1 MAAEGLGYLAALLGG
16 MQQGRL
22 VKQKRDLTKT
32 QLEVRRAEAEQ
43 KAADRLATGS
53 YRQNQLE
60 LQRQNIELGRAN
72 LDQKL
77 NNTDDIYELATQAGG
92 NLKTAIGGIG
102 ERMATKSTP
111 KSWLSEVEAARAGVR
126 TPYEALR
133 SLVKDPRMKKRY
145 PNMTEEAL
153 LANFGGAVPQWM
165 TDPNVAP
172 ATPDWAQQ
180 YKPDRDAVNRVR
192 QNGFNSGVTDP
203 SWYIQRELPAYQ
215 QIMADLE
222 GIPNAAERA
231 IQIHGPLTGTTAQET
246 LELLQGQKSRPIY
259 MPTEQYREEYGTDP
273 LSLARGKLSFNEYG
287 ETIDEYGIP
296 LDRLAEQQNIPLDE
310 SQVPMPGQ
318 AMQRT
323 SNYREQIPTSQA
335 AQVNDV
341 MLPEKFRE
349 IRAKNDFNQVA
360 FGEKYAQMAYD
371 TLIKKGRV
379 EQQDLQRIG
388 LQIKNATDAMKLKYL
403 EPELR
408 ANIDKSLAQAFSS
421 RMNVGIN
428 GGKLFAQIKT
438 AHDINVNTK
447 QGNISKAMASLP
459 NNLEYQRFL
468 SGNDANRKAFD
479 DYLSGASNVPPPGLA
494 GSLNTF
500 ATMIREM
507 RNDLKDAIAAQT
519 SFKNNGGDFVN
530 LIDQIGSE
538 LVAPAAR
545 EPMRIGGKDKPK
557 AAGKTTTG
565 STKAAGSTKGAP
577 KSGSDRNPIP
587 VPPLQ

>member
-507 RNDLKDAIAAQT
+507 RDDLKDAIAAQT

-557 AAGKTTTG
+557 AAGKTATG

>member
-16 MQQGRL
+16 MQQGKL
-22 VKQKRDLTKT
+22 MKQKKDLSSA
-32 QLEVRRAEAEQ
+32 QLAARRAEAEQ

-60 LQRQNIELGRAN
+60 LQRQNIDLGRAN

-165 TDPNVAP
+165 TDPNIAP

-180 YKPDRDAVNRVR
+180 YKPDRDTVNREKT
-192 QNGFNSGVTDP
+192 QGYISGVDQP
-203 SWYIQRELPAYQ
+203 GYYRNRLLPAYFKV
-215 QIMADLE
+215 MSDLE
-222 GIPNAAERA
+222 GLPNAADLA
-231 IQIHGPLTGTTAQET
+231 IQMYGPLPGSDYNET
-246 LELLQGQKSRPIY
+246 LELLEGKAPRPEYI
-259 MPTEQYREEYGTDP
+259 PTEQYREEFGADP
-273 LSLARGKLSFNEYG
+273 LSLARGKLSLNEYG
-287 ETIDEYGIP
+287 ETIDQFGIP
-296 LDRLAEQQNIPLDE
+296 LDRLAEQPNLPLDE

-318 AMQRT
+318 AFQRT
-323 SNYREQIPTSQA
+323 NNYRQQIPISLA
-335 AQVNDV
+335 AQIDDD
-341 MLPEKFRE
+341 MRPEKLRE
-349 IRAKNDFNQVA
+349 IRAKNYFNQVA
-360 FGEKYAQMAYD
+360 FGEKMAGLAYD

-379 EQQDLQRIG
+379 EQQDLQRVG

-408 ANIDKSLAQAFSS
+408 ANIDKSLAAAFSS

-447 QGNISKAMASLP
+447 QQNISKAMAGLP

-468 SGNDANRKAFD
+468 GGDDAKRRAFD
-479 DYLSGASNVPPPGLA
+479 AYLSGTSNVPPPGLA

-507 RNDLKDAIAAQT
+507 RDDLKNAVRAQT
-519 SFKNNGGDFVN
+519 EFKNNGGDFVN
-530 LIDQIGSE
+530 LIDQIGST

-557 AAGKTTTG
+557 AAGKTATG
-565 STKAAGSTKGAP
+565 STKTTGSTKGAP
-577 KSGSDRNPIP
+577 KAGSDRNPIP
-587 VPPLQ
+587 APRLK

>member
-379 EQQDLQRIG
+379 EQQDLQRVG

-507 RNDLKDAIAAQT
+507 RDDLKDAIAAQT

-557 AAGKTTTG
+557 AAGKTATG